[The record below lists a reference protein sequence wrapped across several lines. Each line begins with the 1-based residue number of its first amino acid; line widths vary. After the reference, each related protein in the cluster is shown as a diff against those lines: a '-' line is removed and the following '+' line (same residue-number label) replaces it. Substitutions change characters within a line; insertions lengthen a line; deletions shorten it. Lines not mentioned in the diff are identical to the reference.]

1 MAGSDGRDIARGK
14 LPEELWLG
22 ISTGQWPVQTFI
34 NEGHLMTWLS
44 EKTGETQSYPRRA
57 WKVRIEII
65 EEVELVRP
73 APFLR
78 TKGRPD
84 GLEK

>member
-1 MAGSDGRDIARGK
+1 MAGSDGRDTAQGK

-22 ISTGQWPVQTFI
+22 VNIGRWPVQTFI
-34 NEGHLMTWLS
+34 NESHLRAWLG

-65 EEVELVRP
+65 EEVELVCP
-73 APFLR
+73 EPFLR
-78 TKGRPD
+78 PKDTEARHGR
-84 GLEK
+84 

>member
-1 MAGSDGRDIARGK
+1 MAEINGQ

-22 ISTGQWPVQTFI
+22 KADGQWPVQAFTK
-34 NEGHLMTWLS
+34 EGHLMTWLS
-44 EKTGETQSYPRRA
+44 EKNGEIQSRPRRA
-57 WKVRIEII
+57 WKVRVEVI

-78 TKGRPD
+78 TKDVP
-84 GLEK
+84 